1 MRIALIN
8 KKGGVG
14 KTPFAFSIAKDF
26 DMFLQSNDSS
36 CIEQIYKN
44 KALISDEV
52 KLLDNCVYDF
62 GGYTA
67 SGVIEIIKQCNCV
80 IIPCLPTF
88 NSFLRTLET
97 INEVKEIN
105 ENIILLATAFKDD
118 KEKEF
123 LISGLAEYK
132 KMPIFY
138 FKNSKIVNNAV
149 NTGMSFFELFEEN
162 SLSQRS
168 YVNFIEEYKRL
179 LDKIKSYSKK

>member
-1 MRIALIN
+1 MKIALIN

-36 CIEQIYKN
+36 CIEQIYKD
-44 KALISDEV
+44 KALISNEV

-67 SGVIEIIKQCNCV
+67 SGVVEIIKECDCV
-80 IIPCLPTF
+80 VVPCLPTY

-97 INEVKEIN
+97 INEIVAIN
-105 ENIILLATAFKDD
+105 KNIILLATAYKDD

-123 LISGLAEYK
+123 LSDNLSDYK
-132 KMPIFY
+132 DMPIFY

-149 NTGMSFFELFEEN
+149 NSGMSFLELYNEN
-162 SLSQRS
+162 SLMKHS
-168 YVNFIEEYKRL
+168 YINFINEYKRL
-179 LDKIKSYSKK
+179 LSEIKKYQ